1 MNDGVRFSE
10 LLDYTAGETAHWKK
24 WFAANPSAL
33 DIPVDIAN
41 AGTVRRLVVHIFF
54 VELHYADALLG
65 SPIDFQT
72 LQKKIEGSRL
82 DTVDSLF
89 ALSEEAAGKY
99 REFFSKASPEDYSK
113 SVEFGTRIK
122 LKPTKRKLI
131 TQALTHSMRHWAQ
144 LATALRQQ
152 GFKTGWV
159 HDFLLSKAME

>member
-1 MNDGVRFSE
+1 MNDGIRFSE
-10 LLDYTAGETAHWKK
+10 LLDYTAEETAHWKN

-33 DIPVDIAN
+33 DLPVDIAE

-54 VELHYADALLG
+54 VELHFAKALLG
-65 SPIDFQT
+65 PIDFQI
-72 LQKKIEGSRL
+72 LQKEILSSPL
-82 DTVDSLF
+82 DTVDSVF

-99 REFFSKASPEDYSK
+99 REFFSKATPEDYSK
-113 SVEFGTRIK
+113 SVEFGTRMK
-122 LKPTKRKLI
+122 LKPTKRKMI

-152 GFKTGWV
+152 GFKTDWV